1 MYAENEL
8 LFPPYAT
15 PKLKTSRGKAW
26 RELVDQ
32 VARLPQDDPRNLAF
46 SLMMIH
52 LNGCIRCETDS
63 YRAMRGCTACAR
75 QTLRRFKGSDEELLK
90 RYHEALREMHAY
102 LDVEPLELPVIQVLP
117 AQAA

>member
-8 LFPPYAT
+8 LYPPYTT

-26 RELVDQ
+26 RGLVDK
-32 VARLPQDDPRNLAF
+32 VAKLPQEDPRNLAF

-63 YRAMRGCTACAR
+63 YRAMRGCTLCAR
-75 QTLRRFKGSDEELLK
+75 QTLRRYKGSDEELLQ
-90 RYHEALREMHAY
+90 RYEDALLEVKTY
-102 LDVEPLELPVIQVLP
+102 LDIEPRELPVIQILP